1 VFSITLYC
9 TRCVRK
15 CYYNYRAIL
24 IFTLGLG
31 EALVK
36 SSLLPSLVELASDDN
51 MAVRSSAVAS
61 AVLIIPYLNK
71 REFKW
76 MIKIL
81 MS

>member
-1 VFSITLYC
+1 
-9 TRCVRK
+9 
-15 CYYNYRAIL
+15 L